1 MRFCLAMWCKIRT
14 FAPPKGER
22 VFRSIGEPNGWN
34 KVNKVE
40 RAEQGGTI
48 WNKVEHLW
56 NTSQNDSAAKVAIIF
71 DTKGTYMKR
80 ISIINRTT
88 QKEGDVR
95 LRFRLRDGRNV
106 DLYHKSEI
114 KATISELSKFDLGE
128 AKVKAKVNNYNRGL
142 ERDIQTEVGFLN
154 QAYQTMI
161 DECLEITSEV
171 FEKTI
176 KNLKHPNSA
185 EAMEARKF
193 FEVRFEKYIEEGLRD
208 GVFGEDRAKKYR
220 TLLRIMKRFMII
232 NRMDCVKVVD
242 VDVDFVLRLR
252 QFIADEY
259 MYVEDWRQLYTNL
272 STKNVPT
279 EKRSQNTMA
288 TMMKILQTFFGELED
303 RDEIAKSP
311 FRMLGKE
318 RKRNILRECYDE
330 PIYLKQSELMV
341 LLNADVPEYLEETRK
356 AFALQC
362 ALGCRISDFTTLTMN
377 NVSVSESGIPFV
389 HYLPIKTSHHLT
401 TNTEIQTPL
410 VKYAFDIVKE
420 SGFQFNI
427 LRNITGNDGY
437 NSQIRVLLRVLKMD
451 RKCNEFNETTQ
462 QNEYKPLWSF
472 GSSKLAR
479 KTFVDVMSKVQ
490 VDLYASGLHKQGSKA
505 VNRYTSMELN
515 DRFVLMCTAFNQPAF
530 KVNKKMEIVNE

>member
-1 MRFCLAMWCKIRT
+1 MK
-14 FAPPKGER
+14 
-22 VFRSIGEPNGWN
+22 
-34 KVNKVE
+34 KV
-40 RAEQGGTI
+40 
-48 WNKVEHLW
+48 
-56 NTSQNDSAAKVAIIF
+56 
-71 DTKGTYMKR
+71 
-80 ISIINRTT
+80 SIINRTNK
-88 QKEGDVR
+88 KEGDVR
-95 LRFRLRDGRNV
+95 LRFRLRDGRDV
-106 DLYHKSEI
+106 ALYHKSEI
-114 KATISELSKFDLGE
+114 KATQSELSKFDLNE
-128 AKVKAKVNNYNRGL
+128 SKVKNKVNNYNRGL
-142 ERDIQTEVGFLN
+142 EMDIQSEVAIMR
-154 QAYQTMI
+154 QAYEQMK
-161 DECLEITSEV
+161 DEGLEITSEV
-171 FEKTI
+171 FENTI
-176 KNLKHPNSA
+176 ESLKHPNS
-185 EAMEARKF
+185 EAAREARKY
-193 FEVRFEKYIEEGLRD
+193 FEIRFEKYIDEGLRD

-220 TLLRIMKRFMII
+220 TLLKIMKRFMII
-232 NRMDCVKVVD
+232 NRMDGVKVVEI
-242 VDVDFVLRLR
+242 DVDFILRLR

-259 MYVEDWRQLYTNL
+259 MYVDDWRQLYTSL

-279 EKRSQNTMA
+279 ERRSQNTMA

-303 RDEIAKSP
+303 RDEITKSP

-330 PIYLKQSELMV
+330 PIYLKQSELLV
-341 LLNADVPEYLEETRK
+341 LLNADVPKYLEETRK

-362 ALGCRISDFTTLTMN
+362 ALGCRISDFVAMTMN

-420 SGFQFNI
+420 SGFQFRI
-427 LRNITGNDGY
+427 LRNVTGNDGY
-437 NSQIRVLLRVLKMD
+437 NSQIRMLLKVLKID
-451 RKCNEFNETTQ
+451 RECNEFNETTQ

-479 KTFVDVMSKVQ
+479 KTFVDIMSKVQ

-530 KVNKKMEIVNE
+530 RVNKKMEIINK